1 MLYFILGFIA
11 GAVFAVLAFD
21 ISTRGTLWLDMAD
34 EDTPYLFVEVTRGS
48 MGDILKS
55 KYVVFK
61 VSKRA

>member
-11 GAVFAVLAFD
+11 GGVFAVLLCD
-21 ISTRGTLWLDMAD
+21 ISNRGTLWLDTSD
-34 EDTPYLFVEVTRGS
+34 KESPYLFVEVTRGT
-48 MGDILKS
+48 MGDILHS